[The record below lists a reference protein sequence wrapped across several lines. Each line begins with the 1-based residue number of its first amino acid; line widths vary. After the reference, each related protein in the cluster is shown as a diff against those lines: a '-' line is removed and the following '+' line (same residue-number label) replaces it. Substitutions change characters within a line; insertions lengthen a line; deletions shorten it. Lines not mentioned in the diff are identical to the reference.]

1 MGAFASPMMAN
12 LRRTEMHSWR
22 AELKILLRFLILL
35 CLILWLGGI
44 LFFIPLAKIAF
55 STLPD
60 KATAGL
66 MVRDCLLTLHTEG
79 MIAGVLLLVLL
90 AAATATRAYG
100 RKLATAGLFCCTLAM
115 LALTVFSQYH
125 VIPRMEQ
132 DRLAVG
138 GDIDK
143 APAED
148 PHRLDFNQ
156 LHAASVGLEE
166 GVLVAGVLMAF
177 LLARET
183 RQPR

>member
-1 MGAFASPMMAN
+1 M
-12 LRRTEMHSWR
+12 
-22 AELKILLRFLILL
+22 
-35 CLILWLGGI
+35 
-44 LFFIPLAKIAF
+44 
-55 STLPD
+55 
-60 KATAGL
+60 AGL
-66 MVRDCLLTLHTEG
+66 VVRNCLLTLHTEG

-100 RKLATAGLFCCTLAM
+100 RKPATVGLFCCTLAM

-143 APAED
+143 APMED
-148 PHRLDFNQ
+148 AHRLDFSQ

-166 GVLVAGVLMAF
+166 GVLVAGVLMAL

-183 RQPR
+183 RLER

>member
-1 MGAFASPMMAN
+1 
-12 LRRTEMHSWR
+12 
-22 AELKILLRFLILL
+22 LKIFLRFLVLL
-35 CLILWLGGI
+35 CLILWLGGV
-44 LFFIPLAKIAF
+44 LFFPAVANTAF
-55 STLPD
+55 RVLPD

-66 MVRDCLLTLHTEG
+66 IVRNCLLSLHTEG

-100 RKLATAGLFCCTLAM
+100 RKLATVGPFCCTLAM
-115 LALTVFSQYH
+115 LALTIFSQYH
-125 VIPRMEQ
+125 VIPRMER
-132 DRLAVG
+132 DRIAVG

-143 APAED
+143 APTED

-183 RQPR
+183 RLQR